1 MNLRFQHAAIWLVSI
16 IGLAYSMPAFG
27 AAPDYAAI
35 HDIFQKQCLECHA
48 AQEPDGD
55 LVLESYDTLL
65 KGGKTG
71 DAITPGNSS
80 DSLLVKFLEGRSGK
94 KGKNQFMPP
103 GNNPHLPQEQIALV
117 RSWIDAGAKPP
128 AQAMA
133 SRKELQ
139 VPDIAPK
146 KEPRRAIKSVA
157 WSETAGLIAV
167 ARYGEVVLFAPGS
180 PAPKHTLS
188 GHTGAVNAIA
198 FSRDGK
204 YVFAA
209 AGQTGLFGEVRQWDV
224 ATGKQ
229 IRVFEGHLDA
239 LYAVA
244 VSPDGRLMASGGYDQ
259 KIILWDIAS
268 GKEVR
273 TLKGHNGCVYD
284 LDFRPDG
291 KLLASA
297 SADRTVK
304 LWDVGSGERR
314 DTLSQSLKEIYCVAF
329 SADGKRLA
337 AAGVDSRI
345 RVWEVSVQ
353 AAETT
358 NPLLYSKFGHEG
370 AILNLAVSPDGRWL
384 VSTAEDRTVK
394 LWDFRPMREIR
405 VLEKQ
410 SDWAPGITF
419 GQAGQQII
427 VGRLDGTMGRYQT
440 SSGEVL
446 TAASQLNQTQSA
458 P

>member
-1 MNLRFQHAAIWLVSI
+1 MNLRSQRAAIWLAI
-16 IGLAYSMPAFG
+16 ILGMAFCMPTFSAP
-27 AAPDYAAI
+27 PDYAAI
-35 HDIFQKQCLECHA
+35 HDIFQKQCVECHA
-48 AQEPDGD
+48 AQEPDAE
-55 LVLESYDTLL
+55 LVLESYDMLL

-71 DAITPGNSS
+71 AAITPGNSS

-103 GNNPHLPQEQIALV
+103 GKNPHLQQEQITLI
-117 RSWIDAGAKPP
+117 RTWIDAGAKPP

-139 VPDIAPK
+139 VPSIAPK
-146 KEPRRAIKSVA
+146 SEPRRAIKSVA

-167 ARYGEVVLFAPGS
+167 ARYGEVELFTPGNS
-180 PAPKHTLS
+180 TPNHTLT
-188 GHTGAVNAIA
+188 GHVGSVNAVA

-204 YVFAA
+204 FLFAA

-224 ATGKQ
+224 VTGKQ
-229 IRVFEGHLDA
+229 VQVFEGHLDA

-244 VSPDGRLMASGGYDQ
+244 ISPDGQLMASGGYDQ
-259 KIILWDIAS
+259 KIILWDIAN
-268 GKEVR
+268 GKQVR

-304 LWDVGSGERR
+304 LWDVASGERR
-314 DTLSQSLKEIYCVAF
+314 DTLSQSLKEIYCLAF

-345 RVWEVSVQ
+345 RVWEISAQ
-353 AAETT
+353 ATETS

-370 AILNLAVSPDGRWL
+370 AILNLAFSPDGRWL

-405 VLEKQ
+405 ILEEQ

-419 GQAGQQII
+419 GQDGQQII
-427 VGRLDGTMGRYQT
+427 VGRLDGTLGRYQA
-440 SSGEVL
+440 SSGDAL
-446 TAASQLNQTQSA
+446 AIPSQLTQTQTA